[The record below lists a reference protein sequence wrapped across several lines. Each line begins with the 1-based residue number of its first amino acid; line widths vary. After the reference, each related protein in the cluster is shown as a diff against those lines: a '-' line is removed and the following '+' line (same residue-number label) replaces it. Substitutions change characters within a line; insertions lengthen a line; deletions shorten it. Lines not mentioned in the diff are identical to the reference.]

1 MDAATET
8 ITQTSPMDVLLQSYI
23 ETLTFKEK
31 KSYLIAQSHLGSS
44 FQLDK
49 STGFVEWKK
58 SLPSSL

>member
-1 MDAATET
+1 MDTAISS
-8 ITQTSPMDVLLQSYI
+8 ITKTSPLDVLLQAYI

-44 FQLDK
+44 FQLEK

-58 SLPSSL
+58 NLQQPL